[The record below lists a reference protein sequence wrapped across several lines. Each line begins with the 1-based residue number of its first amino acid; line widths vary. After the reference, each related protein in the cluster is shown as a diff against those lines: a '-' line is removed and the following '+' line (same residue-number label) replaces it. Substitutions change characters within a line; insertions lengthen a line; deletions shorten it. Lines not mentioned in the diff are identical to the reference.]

1 MSELIAAGEPDIAE
15 IAAIAER
22 YGLQF
27 GEPDWLPDVIARY
40 ALTPP

>member
-1 MSELIAAGEPDIAE
+1 VNNRSVQIAAV
-15 IAAIAER
+15 AER

-40 ALTPP
+40 SLTPS